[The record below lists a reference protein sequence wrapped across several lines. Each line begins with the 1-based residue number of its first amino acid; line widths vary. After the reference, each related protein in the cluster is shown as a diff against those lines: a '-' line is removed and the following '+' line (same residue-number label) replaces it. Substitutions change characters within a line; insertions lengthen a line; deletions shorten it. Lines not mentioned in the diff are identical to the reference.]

1 MNSSATDG
9 PVLQTITTNPTIPKL
24 DRLPSHS
31 DDTLIP
37 SVATSKALNSPTHP
51 SHHAHFDL
59 PEGEAADTH
68 HDVPVFDIEH
78 TPVEDDPRDWSDKKK
93 TMVLLMMSLACVS
106 PFDTSRKFAFG
117 IPNGCLKAGTD
128 DFA

>member
-1 MNSSATDG
+1 MNVNATDG
-9 PVLQTITTNPTIPKL
+9 PALATITRPPPRL

-31 DDTLIP
+31 EDTLVNDSSLP
-37 SVATSKALNSPTHP
+37 RSGTSHHGAD
-51 SHHAHFDL
+51 HHAHFDL

-78 TPVEDDPRDWSDKKK
+78 TPVDDDPREWKDNKK

-106 PFDTSRKFAFG
+106 TTLLISRRKVS
-117 IPNGCLKAGTD
+117 KH
-128 DFA
+128 